1 MGCACLRGNGHPWPV
16 RGAGGAAA
24 RRRQTAGLTY
34 EPDAAGSD
42 ACAQLLRRRGDAD
55 AVWLGDS
62 QGQPDANPNTNAVP
76 DAVGVGQP
84 VRDRDRQRLG
94 DTLPVTVCHGD
105 GITVAE
111 RHRETFGLALAS

>member
-1 MGCACLRGNGHPWPV
+1 LRP
-16 RGAGGAAA
+16 
-24 RRRQTAGLTY
+24 
-34 EPDAAGSD
+34 
-42 ACAQLLRRRGDAD
+42 RGDAD

-84 VRDRDRQRLG
+84 VRDRDRRRLG
-94 DTLPVTVCHGD
+94 DTLPLTVCHGD

>member
-34 EPDAAGSD
+34 EPDAAGSH

-55 AVWLGDS
+55 AVRLGEPEN
-62 QGQPDANPNTNAVP
+62 QPDADSNSDT
-76 DAVGVGQP
+76 VGIGQP
-84 VRDRDRQRLG
+84 IRDGDRQRLG
-94 DTLPVTVCHGD
+94 DSLPVAHRD
-105 GITVAE
+105 DITITE
-111 RHRETFGLALAS
+111 RHP